1 MRTMSLA
8 LVSILSIGVALAGG
22 RAIAGERA
30 SHSRHPTGKTESA
43 QPALVPAGGLW
54 YGGTLAPI
62 VVEGV
67 APVRLS
73 THAAS
78 TCSTAGS

>member
-1 MRTMSLA
+1 MRTMSLS
-8 LVSILSIGVALAGG
+8 LVSILSLGVVLAGG
-22 RAIAGERA
+22 RAIGGGRA
-30 SHSRHPTGKTESA
+30 SHTANTTANEATAKAASVAADR
-43 QPALVPAGGLW
+43 LW

-73 THAAS
+73 THSAAS
-78 TCSTAGS
+78 CSNRGT

>member
-8 LVSILSIGVALAGG
+8 LVSILSLGVAVAGG

-30 SHSRHPTGKTESA
+30 THSRAPARTEST
-43 QPALVPAGGLW
+43 PPELVPAGRLW

-67 APVRLS
+67 ASVHVS
-73 THAAS
+73 THASS

>member
-1 MRTMSLA
+1 MRTMSLS
-8 LVSILSIGVALAGG
+8 LVSILSLGVALAGG
-22 RAIAGERA
+22 RVIAGERA
-30 SHSRHPTGKTESA
+30 SHARPAAKVEAVDPTLGTTDR
-43 QPALVPAGGLW
+43 LW

-73 THAAS
+73 THSAPSCANRG
-78 TCSTAGS
+78 T